1 MIDGEYI
8 LKIDKVRDFKIYNDS
23 RNNCEIEILHWGK
36 IEEKNEENQI
46 LLHNVSKVYEP
57 EPDKI
62 PIEYW
67 NSKFV
72 EIPEWLFSKKVSS
85 KTMSGFYYDDT
96 ITNIPEN
103 LFINNTKIKN
113 LINTFNGCEG
123 INRIPSKL
131 LNNNNKVINVSRM
144 FEDCKN
150 LETIPIEI
158 INKVMNG
165 LIDYECMFYGC
176 TKADNYNNL
185 AEKFKKT
192 Y

>member
-23 RNNCEIEILHWGK
+23 RNNCEIEVLHWGK

-46 LLHNVSKVYEP
+46 LLYNISKVYEP

-158 INKVMNG
+158 INKVMSG
-165 LIDYECMFYGC
+165 SIDYEGMFYGC
-176 TKADNYNNL
+176 TKADNYNNIPDR
-185 AEKFKKT
+185 FKK
-192 Y
+192 

>member
-1 MIDGEYI
+1 MIGGEYI

-23 RNNCEIEILHWGK
+23 RNNCEIEVLHWGK

-103 LFINNTKIKN
+103 LFINNTEIKN

-158 INKVMNG
+158 INKVMSG
-165 LIDYECMFYGC
+165 SIDYEGMFYGC

-185 AEKFKKT
+185 VEKFKKP